1 MELGPER
8 TSSSDASRQMPC
20 PGTSKMHSSTRR
32 FDFDPTSSPATSTV
46 LTVNAASE
54 VIVYDFGNLDFV

>member
-1 MELGPER
+1 VGAGPER

-46 LTVNAASE
+46 LTVNAASD

>member
-54 VIVYDFGNLDFV
+54 VIV